1 MTTEPTASVEEY
13 LQAVYRL
20 QQDDAPVS
28 TTALAAHLD
37 VAPASVT
44 GMVRQLDRHGLV
56 DHVPYRGVTLT
67 AAGRAHAL
75 RLLRI
80 HRLWELFLTQTLG
93 LPWDQVHRE
102 AHRLEHATSDRV
114 ADRLADF
121 LDQPESDPHGQP
133 IPSRDGTLPHR
144 PAVPLN
150 EAPIGNPAT
159 LVEVPDGDPELLR
172 YLGEL
177 GLRPGTAI
185 RVLAAEPFGGPL
197 TLRVAGAERIL
208 GRAVAERLLVTATQ
222 TDGEG
227 DHD

>member
-1 MTTEPTASVEEY
+1 MTTETTTSVEEY

-20 QQDDAPVS
+20 QHNDAPVS

-44 GMVRQLDRHGLV
+44 GMVRQLDRRGLV

-67 AAGRAHAL
+67 AAGRGQAL

-80 HRLWELFLTQTLG
+80 HRLWELFLAQTLG

-121 LDQPESDPHGQP
+121 LNQPETDPHGQP
-133 IPSRDGTLPHR
+133 IPSRDGALPDR
-144 PAVPLN
+144 AATPLA
-150 EAPIGNPAT
+150 EAPVGRPVT

-177 GLRPGTAI
+177 GLYPGAAVQ
-185 RVLAAEPFGGPL
+185 VLAVEPFRGPL
-197 TLRVAGAERIL
+197 TLRVAGAERVL
-208 GRAVAERLLVTATQ
+208 DRTLADRLLVTRVEA
-222 TDGEG
+222 DRED